1 MVILLLFRSMN
12 VDAQEAALGLL
23 SMGNNYLSQPIP
35 STSSATLNSILTTTA
50 SPVIPQKRKQ
60 SDIDQPEFTGN
71 HVESLQQQQHPYL
84 RLTHSPPAEPSP
96 RSNGAECND
105 PHDTSTE
112 TVDCICGFA
121 VDDGFSI
128 ACDECSRW
136 CHSACFDIA
145 PGSVPEKFTCWTCK
159 PRSAV
164 EKEKAVRLQRER
176 LGMADGDGKEAKQRR
191 RSSPGLERRQRRGPS
206 AITAAAPVD
215 GAGPGKRKRRPSMTQ
230 QPPTP
235 IVIQATP
242 NGVPDEEQI
251 DVDSEPWREYYV
263 HIVQDIIPNDDT
275 RAKLRHQAAH
285 WRGVTAV
292 STSSQ
297 NPAVIPPSSLE
308 TPPPVS
314 VKPLSPQ
321 SSLNPFLSQNSN
333 PLVLPPAF
341 SLHTTQAI
349 PSHSLITPFHSCI
362 TPSSTYLADPLN
374 AYAHLGM
381 PKPYVHLLGPPLDV
395 ALDARIV
402 GNHGRF
408 ARWGC
413 KPNAVLRP
421 IVCERGSNE
430 TDDGGT
436 LGFGV
441 FATKDMKANE
451 EIILGWEWDDGNAV
465 HLLPALLEAPET
477 FP

>member
-1 MVILLLFRSMN
+1 MN

-23 SMGNNYLSQPIP
+23 CMGYNYLSQPTP

-60 SDIDQPEFTGN
+60 SDIDQPESASN
-71 HVESLQQQQHPYL
+71 HVELIQQQQSYL
-84 RLTHSPPAEPSP
+84 RLTHSPPTEPSP
-96 RSNGAECND
+96 RSNGAESHDCD
-105 PHDTSTE
+105 PTE
-112 TVDCICGFA
+112 AVDCICGFSN
-121 VDDGFSI
+121 DDGFSI

-136 CHSACFDIA
+136 CHSACFGIA
-145 PGSVPEKFTCWTCK
+145 PGSVPEKFACWTCK
-159 PRSAV
+159 PRSVV
-164 EKEKAVRLQRER
+164 EKEQAVRLQREK

-191 RSSPGLERRQRRGPS
+191 RSSPELERKPRRGPNS
-206 AITAAAPVD
+206 STSTAPAD
-215 GAGPGKRKRRPSMTQ
+215 GAGPGKRKRRPSIMQ

-235 IVIQATP
+235 TVNQVAQ
-242 NGVPDEEQI
+242 NGAPEEEQVEI
-251 DVDSEPWREYYV
+251 DNEPWKEYYV
-263 HIVQDIIPNDDT
+263 HIVHDIIPNDDT

-292 STSSQ
+292 SSSPQ
-297 NPAVIPPSSLE
+297 NPAIVPSSSLDS
-308 TPPPVS
+308 PPPVS
-314 VKPLSPQ
+314 IKPLSPQ

-341 SLHTTQAI
+341 SLHTTRAI
-349 PSHSLITPFHSCI
+349 PSRSFITPFRSCVM
-362 TPSSTYLADPLN
+362 PSSAYLADPLN

-421 IVCERGSNE
+421 ILCERGSKDTE
-430 TDDGGT
+430 DEGT
-436 LGFGV
+436 LTFGV

-451 EIILGWEWDDGNAV
+451 EIVLGWEWDDGNAV
-465 HLLPALLEAPET
+465 HLLPALLEAPDA

>member
-1 MVILLLFRSMN
+1 MN
-12 VDAQEAALGLL
+12 LDAQEAALGLL
-23 SMGNNYLSQPIP
+23 SMGYNYLSQPTP

-50 SPVIPQKRKQ
+50 SPLIPQKRKQ
-60 SDIDQPEFTGN
+60 SDIDQQDSTSN
-71 HVESLQQQQHPYL
+71 HLQLVQQQQHHPYF
-84 RLTHSPPAEPSP
+84 RLTHSPIAEPSP
-96 RSNGAECND
+96 RSNGAESND
-105 PHDTSTE
+105 GDPNETSTE
-112 TVDCICGFA
+112 AVDCICGFA

-136 CHSACFDIA
+136 CHSACFGIA
-145 PGSVPEKFTCWTCK
+145 PGSVPEKFACWTCK

-164 EKEKAVRLQRER
+164 DKERAVRLQREK
-176 LGMADGDGKEAKQRR
+176 LGMADGEGKEAKQRR
-191 RSSPGLERRQRRGPS
+191 RSSPGMERKQRRGPN
-206 AITAAAPVD
+206 AAAVTASVD
-215 GAGPGKRKRRPSMTQ
+215 GAGSGKRKRRLSIIQ
-230 QPPTP
+230 QPPIPT
-235 IVIQATP
+235 VIQTTP
-242 NGVPDEEQI
+242 NGAPEDEQI
-251 DVDSEPWREYYV
+251 DIDNEPWREYYFHV
-263 HIVQDIIPNDDT
+263 VEDIIPNDDT

-285 WRGVTAV
+285 WRGVTAISPSPHSPTLV
-292 STSSQ
+292 SS
-297 NPAVIPPSSLE
+297 SSLE
-308 TPPPVS
+308 SPPPVS
-314 VKPLSPQ
+314 IKPLSAQ
-321 SSLNPFLSQNSN
+321 SSLNPFLFQNSN

-349 PSHSLITPFHSCI
+349 SSQSFITPFRSCI

-381 PKPYVHLLGPPLDV
+381 PKPFVHLLGPPLDV

-421 IVCERGSNE
+421 ILCEHGSKE
-430 TDDGGT
+430 TDDEST

-451 EIILGWEWDDGNAV
+451 EIILGWEWDDGNAI
-465 HLLPALLEAPET
+465 HLLPALLEAPDI